1 MLVFDEMKICEDLVF
16 DTESGTVI
24 GYVDTGDINLKLKDF
39 EARVKGKT
47 HESEVATHMLTLY
60 VRGIFTNLGYPLAQ
74 FPTAGIL
81 LTCNVCKMQDFF

>member
-47 HESEVATHMLTLY
+47 HESEVATH
-60 VRGIFTNLGYPLAQ
+60 I
-74 FPTAGIL
+74 
-81 LTCNVCKMQDFF
+81 